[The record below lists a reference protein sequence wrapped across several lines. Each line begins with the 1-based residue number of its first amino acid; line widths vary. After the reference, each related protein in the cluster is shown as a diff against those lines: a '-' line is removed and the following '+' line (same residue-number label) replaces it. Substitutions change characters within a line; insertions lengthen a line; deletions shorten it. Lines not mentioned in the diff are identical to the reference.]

1 MVGLIDWSLLPV
13 QLVHDFCH
21 FLDISFVAHGS
32 SSEAGDF
39 SAVTVRERPS
49 FTAESAF
56 SFPGMPTWLEI
67 QHKVMVFPCFVWIEY
82 SLINF
87 WLRTSGKCRNPLD
100 SNSNSN
106 SVTCLVH
113 TLISTCDPDPS
124 FLDPKS
130 TQHHSFLGP
139 SHAPNLAMLG
149 SIVWL
154 IENRYSHIHE
164 IIDILYNLFNL
175 AALKLR
181 ELEPEIIL
189 AHFIFA
195 IFFFGSTSE
204 ISQFT
209 LFVPWLFLIAD
220 ERVGVQVKLWDPLI
234 SCAIPEC
241 FWGDVSRRGA
251 ISSVHTFTFIC
262 VFIHQVKIA
271 KYRERE
277 HWVLQ
282 YSSTMC
288 NSADT
293 DY

>member
-1 MVGLIDWSLLPV
+1 MNPP
-13 QLVHDFCH
+13 DFG
-21 FLDISFVAHGS
+21 FQ
-32 SSEAGDF
+32 ENAGIHEIRIRIQTP
-39 SAVTVRERPS
+39 SHAS
-49 FTAESAF
+49 FTHWF
-56 SFPGMPTWLEI
+56 LLVTLTR
-67 QHKVMVFPCFVWIEY
+67 VF
-82 SLINF
+82 L
-87 WLRTSGKCRNPLD
+87 
-100 SNSNSN
+100 
-106 SVTCLVH
+106 
-113 TLISTCDPDPS
+113 
-124 FLDPKS
+124 
-130 TQHHSFLGP
+130 TQNQPNISFLGP
-139 SHAPNLAMLG
+139 PHAPNLAMLG

-234 SCAIPEC
+234 SRAIPEC

-251 ISSVHTFTFIC
+251 ISSVRTFTFIC

-293 DY
+293 DN